1 MVLETPFREVLKPQ
15 LLILS
20 TSSNLLFLSVKKQL
34 GKGGSLTY
42 IACGV
47 RRSDSSLVSLVGSH
61 GDDDAGGAAVGDGA
75 VAGMGLQVLMSWCQM
90 ILCGQRA
97 PLSAC
102 RSRVGGGH
110 RELGSCVPQPDVVE
124 AAQSNTPPETYG

>member
-1 MVLETPFREVLKPQ
+1 MVSARPFREYLKPQ

-20 TSSNLLFLSVKKQL
+20 TNLLFLSVKKKQL

-47 RRSDSSLVSLVGSH
+47 RRSVSSLVSLVGRH
-61 GDDDAGGAAVGDGA
+61 GDDAAAGAAVGDGA
-75 VAGMGLQVLMSWCQM
+75 VAGMGLQVLTSWCQM

-110 RELGSCVPQPDVVE
+110 RELGSYVPQPDVVE